1 MSLMLQAEWLGLK
14 LRGQYNELGN
24 RNSNLYCSLYD
35 NRFSN
40 LELKLLWSFLMRMFC
55 KNCGKKFYPTDD
67 GWVGYPQGYW
77 RNRTPA
83 EQRVFHS
90 RTCWEDWTS
99 KNQEAYTNW
108 LQQFPDYDINSDT
121 NNN

>member
-35 NRFSN
+35 NWFSN
-40 LELKLLWSFLMRMFC
+40 LEFKLLRSFLMRMFC

-99 KNQEAYTNW
+99 KNQEAYTNF
-108 LQQFPDYDINSDT
+108 LQQFPDYDINSD
-121 NNN
+121 NQQP

>member
-1 MSLMLQAEWLGLK
+1 MCLMLQAEWLGLK

-35 NRFSN
+35 NWFSN

>member
-1 MSLMLQAEWLGLK
+1 
-14 LRGQYNELGN
+14 
-24 RNSNLYCSLYD
+24 
-35 NRFSN
+35 
-40 LELKLLWSFLMRMFC
+40 MRMYC

-83 EQRVFHS
+83 EQRVFHA
-90 RTCWEDWTS
+90 RGCWEDWTS
-99 KNQEAYTNW
+99 KNIDAYTNW
-108 LQQFPDYDINSDT
+108 LRQFPDYDINSDT